1 MKTKK
6 KKLLIVF
13 LVLIIG
19 VLACLSVPAVRT
31 LQAKYYLSQKY
42 DAKMSEFSVKDYKGK
57 HLMPSEDMIFFE
69 EYYLV
74 GYSFEFE
81 YNGRNFIVSKTDN
94 GLYDDYQLENIEEW
108 CTDWLKNNADLNM
121 RGLSLD
127 TDDILNYCENN
138 NKDYSYV
145 ITEADAKNFLV
156 NYVTNGS
163 NDVFYCDKSADDSI
177 GESAASA
184 LGVKYKISPIFTDE
198 KIEKKI
204 YKYSTSSWMS
214 YIGIE

>member
-74 GYSFEFE
+74 VYSFEFE

-94 GLYDDYQLENIEEW
+94 GLYDDYQLENIQEW

-163 NDVFYCDKSADDSI
+163 NDMFYCDKSADDSI
-177 GESAASA
+177 GKSAASA

-204 YKYSTSSWMS
+204 YKYSTSTWMS

>member
-1 MKTKK
+1 MKPKK

-13 LVLIIG
+13 LILIIG
-19 VLACLSVPAVRT
+19 VLACLSVPAIRT

-69 EYYLV
+69 DYYLV

-94 GLYDDYQLENIEEW
+94 GLYDDYQLENIQEW

-145 ITEADAKNFLV
+145 VTEADAKSFLV

-163 NDVFYCDKSADDSI
+163 NDMFYCDKSADDSI
-177 GESAASA
+177 GEFVTSA

-198 KIEKKI
+198 KIEKRI

>member
-1 MKTKK
+1 MKAKK

-69 EYYLV
+69 DYYLV

-94 GLYDDYQLENIEEW
+94 GLYDDYQLENIQEW

-145 ITEADAKNFLV
+145 ITETDAKNFLV

-163 NDVFYCDKSADDSI
+163 NDMFYCNKSADDSI
-177 GESAASA
+177 GKSAASA

>member
-19 VLACLSVPAVRT
+19 VPACLSVPAVRT

-94 GLYDDYQLENIEEW
+94 GLYDDYQLENIQEW
-108 CTDWLKNNADLNM
+108 CTNWLKNNADLNM

-177 GESAASA
+177 GEYAASA

>member
-13 LVLIIG
+13 LILIIG
-19 VLACLSVPAVRT
+19 VLACLSVPTVRT

-177 GESAASA
+177 GKSAASA

>member
-6 KKLLIVF
+6 KKLLIVV

-94 GLYDDYQLENIEEW
+94 GLYDDYQLEDIQEW

-163 NDVFYCDKSADDSI
+163 NDMFYCDKSADDSI
-177 GESAASA
+177 GKSAASA

>member
-1 MKTKK
+1 MKPKK

-19 VLACLSVPAVRT
+19 VLVCLSVPAVRT

-57 HLMPSEDMIFFE
+57 HLMPSEDMVFFE

-94 GLYDDYQLENIEEW
+94 GLYDDYQLENIQEW

-163 NDVFYCDKSADDSI
+163 NDMFYCDKSADDSI
-177 GESAASA
+177 GKSAASA

>member
-13 LVLIIG
+13 LILIIG
-19 VLACLSVPAVRT
+19 VLACLSVPAIRT

-94 GLYDDYQLENIEEW
+94 GLYDDYQLENIQEW

-163 NDVFYCDKSADDSI
+163 NDMFYCDKSADDSI
-177 GESAASA
+177 GKSAASA